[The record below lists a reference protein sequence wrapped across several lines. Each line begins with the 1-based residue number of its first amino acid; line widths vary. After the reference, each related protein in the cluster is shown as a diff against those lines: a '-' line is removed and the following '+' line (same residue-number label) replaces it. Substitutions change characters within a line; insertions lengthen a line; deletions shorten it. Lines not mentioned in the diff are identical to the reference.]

1 MAGRHG
7 EGADGEDEVSAGPS
21 DRNMREIEAL
31 KSATAALLPRL
42 RRFGIMLSGSTIEA
56 DELVQA
62 ACLRAFERID
72 QLRLATRLDAWLYR
86 IMRNIWIDGRRSA
99 KARRHEPLEA
109 AEHVSGGDGQEIA
122 DQRHT
127 LAAVRRALSELPEEH
142 RTVAVLVCVDGLSY
156 KEAADVLGI
165 PVGTVMSRLYRGR
178 QALHEKLRERML
190 HADTVVS
197 FAKRR

>member
-1 MAGRHG
+1 
-7 EGADGEDEVSAGPS
+7 VSAGSS
-21 DRNMREIEAL
+21 DREAKEIDEL

-86 IMRNIWIDGRRSA
+86 IMRNIWIDGRRTA
-99 KARRHEPLEA
+99 KTRRHEPLEA
-109 AEHVSGGDGQEIA
+109 AEGVVGGDGQELA
-122 DQRHT
+122 DHRLT

-178 QALHEKLRERML
+178 QALHQKLREG
-190 HADTVVS
+190 APPTDTVVPLG
-197 FAKRR
+197 KRR

>member
-62 ACLRAFERID
+62 ACLRAFEH
-72 QLRLATRLDAWLYR
+72 
-86 IMRNIWIDGRRSA
+86 IWIDGRRSA

-122 DQRHT
+122 DQRLT